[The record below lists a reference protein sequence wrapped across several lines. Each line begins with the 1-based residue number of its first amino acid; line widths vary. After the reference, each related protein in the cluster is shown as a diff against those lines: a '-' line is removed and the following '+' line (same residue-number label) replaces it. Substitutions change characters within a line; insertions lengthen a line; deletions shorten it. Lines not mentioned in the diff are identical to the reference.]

1 MMKMTLSLRCAG
13 ACALSLCL
21 TAAIH
26 GDDLNNIEYGR
37 AGKYSL
43 LLDAH
48 IPDGT
53 GPFPAVLLV
62 HGGAW
67 VGGDRIIS
75 VEPLFKPLTDAGFAW
90 FSISYRLAG
99 DVVRNPIAAALH
111 LGGAENDV
119 RRAVA
124 FVKEHASEY
133 HVNPNK
139 IVLIG
144 ESAGGQLAAMAALRP
159 DPGGAVQGV
168 VAFYT
173 PSDLVSLVRS
183 SSMIP
188 NNVRDAVEG
197 TSFDDILM
205 AGLKKFSPINFVSAT
220 SPPFL
225 LIHGTDDNIVPVA
238 QSERFC
244 DKFRTAGADCEL
256 YRVEGGGHGIRAWQS
271 SRLTDYKPFM
281 VRWLRQVLARN

>member
-1 MMKMTLSLRCAG
+1 MMLPHRCVGAGVLFLSL
-13 ACALSLCL
+13 
-21 TAAIH
+21 TAIH
-26 GDDLNNIEYGR
+26 GEELKDIEYGR

-43 LLDAH
+43 RLDAH

-53 GPFPAVLLV
+53 GPFAAVILV

-67 VGGDRIIS
+67 VTGDRTS
-75 VEPLFKPLTDAGFAW
+75 NVQPLFQPLSDAGFAW

-99 DVVRNPIAAALH
+99 DVARNPLGAALQ
-111 LGGAENDV
+111 LGTAESDV

-133 HVNPNK
+133 RVNPNK
-139 IVLIG
+139 IALIG
-144 ESAGGQLAAMAALRP
+144 ESAGGQLASMAALRP
-159 DPGGAVQGV
+159 DPEGAVQGV

-173 PSDLVSLVRS
+173 PSDLASLVRTS
-183 SSMIP
+183 SLIP
-188 NNVRDAVEG
+188 DNVRDAVKG
-197 TSFDDILM
+197 TPFDGLLM
-205 AGLKKFSPINFVSAT
+205 AGLTEFSPINHVSAT

-225 LIHGTDDNIVPVA
+225 LIHGTDDNVVPFA

-244 DKFRTAGADCEL
+244 DKLRTAGVGCEL

-271 SRLTDYKPFM
+271 SRLTDYKSPM
-281 VRWLRQVLARN
+281 VRWLQQVLAQR

>member
-1 MMKMTLSLRCAG
+1 
-13 ACALSLCL
+13 L

-26 GDDLNNIEYGR
+26 GEDLNNIEYGR

-43 LLDAH
+43 LFDAH
-48 IPDGT
+48 IPDGR

-67 VGGDRIIS
+67 VRGDRITS

-90 FSISYRLAG
+90 FSISYRLAA

-111 LGGAENDV
+111 LGAAESDV

-133 HVNPNK
+133 RVNPNK
-139 IVLIG
+139 VVLIG

-159 DPGGAVQGV
+159 DPGGTVQGV

-173 PSDLVSLVRS
+173 PSDLVSLVRA

-188 NNVRDAVEG
+188 DNVRDAVKG

-205 AGLKKFSPINFVSAT
+205 AGLKEFSPINYVSAT

-244 DKFRTAGADCEL
+244 DKFRTAGAGCQL
-256 YRVEGGGHGIRAWQS
+256 YKVEGGGHGIRAWQS

-281 VRWLRQVLARN
+281 VRWLRQVLARD